1 MKTFFTQP
9 IGQLARQNSLGFIV
23 CNVFL
28 LVVGFGELD
37 VPVGLGNLLN
47 FLWGFTLLS
56 IIISGY
62 YLVKDQVPEYWSMA
76 SSILATVII
85 LGTFI
90 EISSPEYTLD
100 NGGFVPMYFVW
111 GFNSLIYNLTMRG
124 TGVFRPIYEY
134 LSIFGF
140 ISIIIFSGANMFFDY
155 AIPESIQPIFGIGW
169 IAMVIGLGYGS
180 YVAWGDNMSSST
192 EYKRGKKI

>member
-47 FLWGFTLLS
+47 FLWGFSLFS
-56 IIISGY
+56 IILAGY
-62 YLVKDQVPEYWSMA
+62 YLVKDQVPDYWREA
-76 SSILATVII
+76 SAILGGVI
-85 LGTFI
+85 LVGTFI
-90 EISSPEYTLD
+90 EISSPEYTID
-100 NGGFVPMYFVW
+100 NGGFVPMYFFW
-111 GFNSLIYNLTMRG
+111 SFNSLIYNLTMRG

-169 IAMVIGLGYGS
+169 IAMVIGLGYGT
-180 YVAWGDNMSSST
+180 YVAWGDKMSSRA
-192 EYKRGKKI
+192 E

>member
-47 FLWGFTLLS
+47 FLWGFSLFS
-56 IIISGY
+56 IILAGY
-62 YLVKDQVPEYWSMA
+62 YLVKDQVPDYWREA
-76 SSILATVII
+76 SAI
-85 LGTFI
+85 LGGVILVGTLI
-90 EISSPEYTLD
+90 EISSPDYTLD
-100 NGGFVPMYFVW
+100 NGGFAPMYFLW
-111 GFNSLIYNLTMRG
+111 AFNSLIYVVTMRG
-124 TGVFRPIYEY
+124 TGVFRPVYEY
-134 LSIFGF
+134 LSIFGY
-140 ISIIIFSGANMFFDY
+140 ISIIIFSGANVFFDY

-169 IAMVIGLGYGS
+169 IAMVIGLGYGG
-180 YVAWGDNMSSST
+180 YVAWGDKMSSGA
-192 EYKRGKKI
+192 E

>member
-47 FLWGFTLLS
+47 FLWGFSLFS
-56 IIISGY
+56 IILAGY
-62 YLVKDQVPEYWSMA
+62 YLVKDQVPDYWREA
-76 SSILATVII
+76 SAI
-85 LGTFI
+85 LGGVILVGTLI
-90 EISSPEYTLD
+90 EISSPDYTLD
-100 NGGFVPMYFVW
+100 NGGFAPMYFLW
-111 GFNSLIYNLTMRG
+111 AFNSLIYVLTMRG
-124 TGVFRPIYEY
+124 SGVFRPVYEY
-134 LSIFGF
+134 LSILGY
-140 ISIIIFSGANMFFDY
+140 ISIIIFSGANVFFDY

-169 IAMVIGLGYGS
+169 IAMVIGLGYGG
-180 YVAWGDNMSSST
+180 YVAWGDKMSSGA
-192 EYKRGKKI
+192 E

>member
-23 CNVFL
+23 FNVFL

-47 FLWGFTLLS
+47 FLWGFSLFS
-56 IIISGY
+56 IILAGY
-62 YLVKDQVPEYWSMA
+62 YLVKDEVPDYWREA
-76 SSILATVII
+76 SAILGGVI
-85 LGTFI
+85 LVGTFI
-90 EISSPEYTLD
+90 EISSPEYTID
-100 NGGFVPMYFVW
+100 NGGFVPMYLFW

-169 IAMVIGLGYGS
+169 IAMVIGLGYGT
-180 YVAWGDNMSSST
+180 YVAWGDKMSSST
-192 EYKRGKKI
+192 E

>member
-9 IGQLARQNSLGFIV
+9 IDQLARQNSLGFIV
-23 CNVFL
+23 FNVFL

-37 VPVGLGNLLN
+37 VPVGLVNLLY
-47 FLWGFTLLS
+47 FLWGFSLFS
-56 IIISGY
+56 IILAGY
-62 YLVKDQVPEYWSMA
+62 YLVKDQVPDYWREA
-76 SSILATVII
+76 SAILGGVI
-85 LGTFI
+85 LVGTFI
-90 EISSPEYTLD
+90 EISSPEYTID
-100 NGGFVPMYFVW
+100 NGGFVPMYFFW
-111 GFNSLIYNLTMRG
+111 SFNSLIYNLTMRG

-169 IAMVIGLGYGS
+169 IAMVIGLGYGT
-180 YVAWGDNMSSST
+180 YVAWGDKMSSST
-192 EYKRGKKI
+192 E

>member
-47 FLWGFTLLS
+47 FLWGFSLFS
-56 IIISGY
+56 IILAGY
-62 YLVKDQVPEYWSMA
+62 YLAKDQVPEYWREA
-76 SSILATVII
+76 TAILGGVII
-85 LGTFI
+85 VGTLI
-90 EISSPEYTLD
+90 EISSPDYTLD
-100 NGGFVPMYFVW
+100 NGGFIPMYFLW
-111 GFNSLIYNLTMRG
+111 AFNSLIYNLTLRG
-124 TGVFRPIYEY
+124 TGLFRPVYEY

-140 ISIIIFSGANMFFDY
+140 ITIIIFTGSNLFFGY
-155 AIPESIQPIFGIGW
+155 ELSESLQPVFGIGW
-169 IAMVIGLGYGS
+169 ISMIIGLGYGG
-180 YVAWGDNMSSST
+180 YVAWGDKMSSST
-192 EYKRGKKI
+192 E

>member
-23 CNVFL
+23 FNVFL

-47 FLWGFTLLS
+47 FLWGFSLFS
-56 IIISGY
+56 IILAGY
-62 YLVKDQVPEYWSMA
+62 YLVKDQVPDYWREA
-76 SSILATVII
+76 SAILGGVI
-85 LGTFI
+85 LVGTFI
-90 EISSPEYTLD
+90 EISSPEYTID
-100 NGGFVPMYFVW
+100 NGGFVPMYFFW

-169 IAMVIGLGYGS
+169 IAMVIGLGYGT
-180 YVAWGDNMSSST
+180 YVAWGDKMSSGT
-192 EYKRGKKI
+192 E